1 VTADVRG
8 QRELFQWRLHS
19 RLHSQSRAVMGAVTR
34 RHWRPR
40 AVLGAGREGGGEDGG
55 PQERGAQ
62 DDAQLVARRYARQI
76 GQLYRYPNRPLRRA
90 ISRNQSQ
97 TIRLVNDT
105 GIQIAH

>member
-1 VTADVRG
+1 MTADVRG

-19 RLHSQSRAVMGAVTR
+19 RLHSRSRAMTR
-34 RHWRPR
+34 HHWRPR

-90 ISRNQSQ
+90 MSRNQSQ
-97 TIRLVNDT
+97 TVRLANDT

>member
-1 VTADVRG
+1 MTADVRG

-19 RLHSQSRAVMGAVTR
+19 RLHSRSRAMKR

-90 ISRNQSQ
+90 MSRNQSQ